1 MEKPQGRPAAG
12 KLTHEIDGKILVI
25 HQNGVNDPQQ
35 IMRGMQVALA
45 DPALKPGSH
54 LLWMAVDAPAT
65 ATPEKMQRL
74 LSWVG
79 GEGGKLSSRCALV
92 VANDLQF
99 GVSRMFSVFSEERG
113 LDVNV
118 FYDVDDAKAWLRRS
132 RRGSGGAAD

>member
-1 MEKPQGRPAAG
+1 MEGPKQRPVAA
-12 KLTHEIDGKILVI
+12 KLTHEIDGKVLVI
-25 HQNGVNDPQQ
+25 HQNGVNDLPE
-35 IMRGMQVALA
+35 IVRGMQTALA

-54 LLWMAVDAPAT
+54 LLWMAADAPAT

-74 LSWVG
+74 LTWVR
-79 GEGGKLSSRCALV
+79 GEGGKLSSRCAFV

-118 FYDVDDAKAWLRRS
+118 FYDVDEAKAWLRR
-132 RRGSGGAAD
+132 RRKKNAAD